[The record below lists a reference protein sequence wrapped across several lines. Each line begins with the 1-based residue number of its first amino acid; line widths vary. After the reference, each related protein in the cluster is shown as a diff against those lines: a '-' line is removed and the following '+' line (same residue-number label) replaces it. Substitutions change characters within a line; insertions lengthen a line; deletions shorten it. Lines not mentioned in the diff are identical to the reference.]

1 MSRTFLEVQK
11 LLLTLG
17 REVLRA
23 KLYKIQKS
31 GKSLIWGI
39 CTSEWLATLQNQ
51 HCNKCAHTKG
61 SVAACS
67 VWSLGGGGNSTWRC
81 AQGQF
86 TVLCKGHILFNW
98 KYGTKSI
105 TLPYPRN
112 FCAMICLF
120 LLQYFNENAI
130 LPVGLLSYQDWEIKM
145 THRSCACARPLLL
158 ELKPFCKTNMKFACF
173 TTISVTMQFCYLV
186 YLILIQINEKK
197 HTKNNLMLQKNQLF
211 TERQSGKFELW
222 ETFKLLKWQQA
233 ESSFRQPAA
242 FSHAWNTGGINCH
255 QTGNGSERAQ
265 KWDAKRKKGTAQGGK
280 ERSC

>member
-1 MSRTFLEVQK
+1 MQK

-17 REVLRA
+17 SEVLRA

-39 CTSEWLATLQNQ
+39 CTSEWLAALQNQ

-112 FCAMICLF
+112 FCAMICLL

-145 THRSCACARPLLL
+145 THRSCACAHPLLL

-197 HTKNNLMLQKNQLF
+197 VPKITWCFKRTNYSQKDNQANLNCGKPLNFWNGNKLNPPLGSLQLSA
-211 TERQSGKFELW
+211 TL
-222 ETFKLLKWQQA
+222 ETLV
-233 ESSFRQPAA
+233 
-242 FSHAWNTGGINCH
+242 G
-255 QTGNGSERAQ
+255 
-265 KWDAKRKKGTAQGGK
+265 
-280 ERSC
+280 

>member
-39 CTSEWLATLQNQ
+39 CTSEWLATSLNQ

-112 FCAMICLF
+112 FCAMICLL

-145 THRSCACARPLLL
+145 THRPCACAHPLLL

-173 TTISVTMQFCYLV
+173 TCYNFCNNAVL
-186 YLILIQINEKK
+186 LSCLSNLDTNKWKK
-197 HTKNNLMLQKNQLF
+197 PNQK
-211 TERQSGKFELW
+211 
-222 ETFKLLKWQQA
+222 
-233 ESSFRQPAA
+233 
-242 FSHAWNTGGINCH
+242 
-255 QTGNGSERAQ
+255 
-265 KWDAKRKKGTAQGGK
+265 
-280 ERSC
+280 